1 MSIHTY
7 MHLCMHA
14 YRYLVFGKNIFVLF
28 SMSLQVQGRQE
39 SEGSEILVQCKCLL
53 SQKYS
58 AFSPHRKWNKLKRV
72 TWRGWAAQSAIAQ
85 DVYSTT
91 CQAAQRQA
99 QVEHDLQ
106 AGRFNLHTT
115 CSHCSLDLPKASTAM
130 IHLTGACCKTS
141 CPTSATTS
149 SKGLWSTEEMSCH
162 FTLRHAWQGTVNRS
176 TVPGGPIDLLALA
189 GKTKSEVAELV
200 DG

>member
-1 MSIHTY
+1 

-53 SQKYS
+53 SHKYS
-58 AFSPHRKWNKLKRV
+58 AFFPHRKWNKLKRV
-72 TWRGWAAQSAIAQ
+72 AWRGWAAQSAIAQ
-85 DVYSTT
+85 DVFSTT

-106 AGRFNLHTT
+106 ACRFNLHTT
-115 CSHCSLDLPKASTAM
+115 CSHAVLICPKQALQWFIWQELAARLHVPPVPRPLPKACGAQKKWAVTSPWDMPGRELWTALLFLVGQSTSW
-130 IHLTGACCKTS
+130 L
-141 CPTSATTS
+141 
-149 SKGLWSTEEMSCH
+149 
-162 FTLRHAWQGTVNRS
+162 
-176 TVPGGPIDLLALA
+176 
-189 GKTKSEVAELV
+189 
-200 DG
+200 